1 MYNQVSGIG
10 NRAEAFGGE
19 LVSDSYGSKLI
30 DFVAKRYFYNREI
43 WKLFVNQF
51 RNRTDKDRRWRG
63 EYWGKSM
70 RGAAA
75 MYRCQPDEQLYDVL
89 EESVLDL
96 LSVQAEDGTF
106 SSYPQEKEFSDWDM
120 WGRKYILLGSL
131 YFYDICKS
139 EELKARILEA
149 MKLHADAI
157 IKVVGEG
164 EGKRSIFDTAEL
176 SGSVGGM
183 NSCSILEGIVRL
195 YRYTGEERYLAFAKY
210 LAGSGLC
217 YSVDLVKTALAN
229 EQYPYQFVYNKAYE
243 MISCFQGL
251 MELYTVTGEPS
262 YLQAAVNF
270 GDMVYESEIT
280 VIGCAG
286 CTGELFDHSVERQ
299 TLYSE
304 EEMQETCVTVT
315 WMNYCFRLLQ
325 LTGDAKYAAW
335 LERSALN
342 AMNGSVNTEMQLG
355 LRLENMDP
363 RSPLEVYRGK
373 KQAVP
378 FDSYSPLVRGR
389 RGKVMG
395 GFNVMEDE
403 QIYGCCACIGGLGL
417 ALGKQFGIMKADDGV
432 AVNLYENASLNG
444 EVNGVAVKLELKAD
458 LLKSG
463 TAVLRLSSSGR
474 IRVKLRIPDWS
485 QSFAVKRNGGDACGE
500 VRDGYYVLDG
510 VWSDDEFAIETDA
523 DVRMIELNGKK
534 AFMKGPY
541 VLARDEKFGED
552 IVSAVR
558 VDGKPV
564 AVPFENTAFESG
576 AAFKV
581 KTLDGEISLCDYA
594 HAGKRYDEE
603 HTDVSVWLD

>member
-1 MYNQVSGIG
+1 MQNKVKVIG
-10 NRAEAFGGE
+10 NQTDAFGGE
-19 LVSDSYGSKLI
+19 FVLNSYGSRLI
-30 DFVAKRYFYNREI
+30 DFLDTKFYYNRET

-51 RNRTDKDRRWRG
+51 RTRSDCDGRWRG

-75 MYRCQPDEQLYDVL
+75 VYRCKPDEQLYEVL

-96 LSVQAEDGTF
+96 LSVQAEDGSIT
-106 SSYPQEKEFSDWDM
+106 SYPQEKEFSDWDM
-120 WGRKYILLGSL
+120 WGRKYVLLGCL

-139 EELKARILEA
+139 EELKTRILEA
-149 MKLHADAI
+149 MKRHADAV

-217 YSVDLVKTALAN
+217 YSVDLVKAALAKDR
-229 EQYPYQFVYNKAYE
+229 YPYQFVYNKAYE
-243 MISCFQGL
+243 MMSCFQGL
-251 MELYTVTGEPS
+251 LELYTVTEEPS
-262 YLQAAVNF
+262 DLQAAVNF
-270 GDMVYESEIT
+270 GDMVHESEIT

-286 CTGELFDHSVERQ
+286 CTGELFDHAVERQ

-304 EEMQETCVTVT
+304 QEMQEACVTVT

-335 LERSALN
+335 LEKSALN

-373 KQAVP
+373 KQVVP

-417 ALGKQFGIMKADDGV
+417 ALEKQFGIMKSADGV
-432 AVNLYENASLNG
+432 IVNLYENASLNS
-444 EVNGVAVKLELKAD
+444 EVDGVAVKLELKAD

-463 TAVLRLSSSGR
+463 TAVLRLSSSER
-474 IRVKLRIPDWS
+474 IKVKLRIPDWS
-485 QSFAVKRNGGDACGE
+485 QSFSVKKNGGDACGE
-500 VRDGYYVLDG
+500 VRDGYYILDG
-510 VWSDDEFAIETDA
+510 TWAADEFTIETDA

-552 IVSAVR
+552 IASAVR
-558 VDGKPV
+558 VEGKPV
-564 AVPFENTAFESG
+564 AVPFENTAFESD

-603 HTDVSVWLD
+603 HTDITVWM